1 MLIKSINQNARGY
14 WGEDTVDDITS
25 GSPGDLGYTIDPINT
40 YLLNKFGVTDK
51 VNKVLGV
58 GDKNDVATPE
68 MGQEE
73 KDLLKLQTQAL
84 TDQIAFNE
92 KMMPIYAH
100 QMHYKV
106 EGGEWIQMTDN
117 EWYNS
122 SMTTDRQRQ
131 EWDIA
136 GKQMKRY
143 EQALAG
149 EIPLTQQMKDQ
160 KQTEFRQL
168 ADASGITG
176 DTVENAQAEDT
187 IGVQKLGE
195 FQKRWGLVEEAQ
207 RYGELGTTGQAMLQS
222 QGLTN
227 NLATQKVGTLSGIGN
242 WSNNVN
248 FGSLLQPYQAYNQM
262 GYQASA
268 QNQSNQ
274 MQQQGSLLNL
284 GGMLGAAYLMSSRTY
299 KKDIKAKTPK
309 DEDKALKSIRDTKSY
324 EYRYKNYMGFGKDKM
339 LGAIAEESPDEVTTP
354 DKKAI
359 NLGNKIELIGM
370 GLKSLARKMD
380 KLERKVS

>member
-1 MLIKSINQNARGY
+1 MSWYDPRTWDAENVLSSDYGWLLDPGNLSGKTGKGDVETPKPSAEELALMATQN
-14 WGEDTVDDITS
+14 E
-25 GSPGDLGYTIDPINT
+25 L
-40 YLLNKFGVTDK
+40 
-51 VNKVLGV
+51 
-58 GDKNDVATPE
+58 
-68 MGQEE
+68 
-73 KDLLKLQTQAL
+73 LQTQL
-84 TDQIAFNE
+84 DYTNQ
-92 KMMPIYAH
+92 MMPVYAH
-100 QMHYKV
+100 QMHYSV
-106 EGGEWIQMTDN
+106 GADGEWIQMTDN

-207 RYGELGTTGQAMLQS
+207 RYGELGTAGQAALQGS
-222 QGLTN
+222 SLTG
-227 NLATQKVGTLSGIGN
+227 NLATQKVGTLSGIGQN
-242 WSNNVN
+242 YGGLANQ
-248 FGSLLQPYQAYNQM
+248 FGNLLQPYQMYNQM
-262 GYQASA
+262 DYQASA

-359 NLGNKIELIGM
+359 NLGNKIELVSM
-370 GLKSLARKMD
+370 GLKSLARKID

>member
-1 MLIKSINQNARGY
+1 MSWHDPRTWDAENVLSSDYGWLLDPGNL
-14 WGEDTVDDITS
+14 S
-25 GSPGDLGYTIDPINT
+25 GKTGKGD
-40 YLLNKFGVTDK
+40 VE
-51 VNKVLGV
+51 
-58 GDKNDVATPE
+58 TPQ
-68 MGQEE
+68 MSQEE
-73 KDLLKLQTQAL
+73 KDLLKLESQAL

-100 QMHYKV
+100 QMHYKI

-122 SMTTDRQRQ
+122 AMTTDRQRQ

-207 RYGELGTTGQAMLQS
+207 RYGELGITGQAMLQS

-248 FGSLLQPYQAYNQM
+248 FGSLLQPYQAYNEM
-262 GYQASA
+262 GYQSQA

-274 MQQQGSLLNL
+274 SQQQGSLFNL
-284 GGMLGAAYLMSSRTY
+284 IGLLAGSYLKSSRTY
-299 KKDIKAKTPK
+299 KKDIKVKTSA

-324 EYRYKNYMGFGKDKM
+324 EYKYKDYLGLGKEKQ
-339 LGAIAEESPDEVTTP
+339 LGTIAEDSPDEITSS

-359 NLGNKIELIGM
+359 NLGNKIELVSM
-370 GLKSLARKMD
+370 GLKSLARKID

>member
-1 MLIKSINQNARGY
+1 MLVIKSINHNAREY
-14 WGEDTVDDITS
+14 FGEDAVNYVKDAAKDGDNVS
-25 GSPGDLGYTIDPINT
+25 WLDAFGPGTTYATNLLTGGGKGDVETPKPSAEELALMATQNELLQAQLDYTN
-40 YLLNKFGVTDK
+40 
-51 VNKVLGV
+51 
-58 GDKNDVATPE
+58 
-68 MGQEE
+68 Q
-73 KDLLKLQTQAL
+73 
-84 TDQIAFNE
+84 
-92 KMMPIYAH
+92 MMPVYAH
-100 QMHYKV
+100 QMHYSVDPKT
-106 EGGEWIQMTDN
+106 GAWTQMSDD

-122 SMTTDRQRQ
+122 PMITDRQRQ
-131 EWDIA
+131 EWDMQ

-149 EIPLTQQMKDQ
+149 EIPLTQQMIDQ
-160 KQTEFRQL
+160 KQTEFENLR
-168 ADASGITG
+168 DASGLSG
-176 DTVENAQAEDT
+176 DTPENASAEDT

-195 FQKRWGLVEEAQ
+195 FNKRWGLVEEAQ
-207 RYGELGTTGQAMLQS
+207 RYGELGTAGQAALQGS
-222 QGLTN
+222 SLTG
-227 NLATQKVGTLSGIGN
+227 NLATQKVGTLSGIGQGYGGLAN
-242 WSNNVN
+242 Q
-248 FGSLLQPYQAYNQM
+248 FGNLLQPYQMYNQM

-284 GGMLGAAYLMSSRTY
+284 VGMLGAAYLKSSRTY